1 MKTLNYYQIAL
12 DDVMEFI
19 DNNLLEAKLQEV
31 EADYNANPSLLN
43 KVRLGIIYH
52 EVALNLGFFSKQYKG
67 YAQKSLTI
75 LSECEVNTETPEA
88 LEPFILSYKASAMAL
103 VAGETFK
110 LSLIGKSFKL
120 FETAIQKY
128 GAVHYLPEFMRGSVA
143 ENLPWFYFSK
153 RALAKIDFENIIR
166 KQAQHPEYASG
177 KIMSFVY
184 WAWAKQH
191 PQRKYR
197 SQALSY
203 LQKAIELDPHYLAGR
218 KRSEELMACYS
229 LK

>member
-1 MKTLNYYQIAL
+1 MKTLNDYQIAL

-19 DNNLLEAKLQEV
+19 DNNLFEAKLQEV

-88 LEPFILSYKASAMAL
+88 LEPFILSYEASAMAL

-110 LSLIGKSFKL
+110 LSLIDKSFKL

-128 GAVHYLPEFMRGSVA
+128 GAIHYLPEFMRGSVA
-143 ENLPWFYFSK
+143 ENLPWFYFGK
-153 RALAKIDFENIIR
+153 RTLAKIDFENIIC
-166 KQAQHPEYASG
+166 KQAQRPEYASW

>member
-1 MKTLNYYQIAL
+1 MKTLNDYQIAL

-19 DNNLLEAKLQEV
+19 DNNLLEAKLREV

-75 LSECEVNTETPEA
+75 LSECEVNTYE
-88 LEPFILSYKASAMAL
+88 ASAMAL
-103 VAGETFK
+103 VAAETFK
-110 LSLIGKSFKL
+110 LSLIDKSFKL

-128 GAVHYLPEFMRGSVA
+128 GAVHYLPKFMRGSVA

-166 KQAQHPEYASG
+166 KQAQHPEYASW

-184 WAWAKQH
+184 WAWAKKH

-197 SQALSY
+197 SQARAY

-218 KRSEELMACYS
+218 KRSEELMTKFAN
-229 LK
+229 

>member
-1 MKTLNYYQIAL
+1 MTTLNEYQIAL

-19 DNNLLEAKLQEV
+19 DNNLLQSKLPEV
-31 EADYNANPSLLN
+31 EANYKATPSLLN

-52 EVALNLGFFSKQYKG
+52 EVALNLGFFNKHYKG
-67 YAQKSLTI
+67 YAQKSLTV
-75 LSECEVNTETPEA
+75 LSDCEAHPQASEA
-88 LEPFILSYKASAMAL
+88 LQPFIFSYKASAMAL
-103 VAGETFK
+103 VAAETFK
-110 LSLIGKSFKL
+110 LSLIGKSFQL
-120 FETAIQKY
+120 FEITIQKY
-128 GAVHYLPEFMRGSVA
+128 GAIHYLPEFMRGSVA
-143 ENLPWFYFSK
+143 ENLPWFYFRK

-166 KQAQHPEYASG
+166 KQAQHPEYTSW

-197 SQALSY
+197 SQALAY

-218 KRSEELMACYS
+218 KRSEELMA
-229 LK
+229 KFAN

>member
-1 MKTLNYYQIAL
+1 MKTLNDYQIAL

-19 DNNLLEAKLQEV
+19 DNNLLEAKLREV

-88 LEPFILSYKASAMAL
+88 LEPFILSYEASAMAL

-153 RALAKIDFENIIR
+153 RALTKIDFENIIH
-166 KQAQHPEYASG
+166 KQAQHPGYASW

>member
-1 MKTLNYYQIAL
+1 MKTLNDYQIAL

-19 DNNLLEAKLQEV
+19 DNNLLEAKLREV
-31 EADYNANPSLLN
+31 EANYNANPSLLN

-88 LEPFILSYKASAMAL
+88 LEPFILSYEASAMAL

-143 ENLPWFYFSK
+143 ENLPWFYFGK

-166 KQAQHPEYASG
+166 KQAQHPAYASW

>member
-1 MKTLNYYQIAL
+1 MKTLNDYQIAL

-19 DNNLLEAKLQEV
+19 DNNLLQAKLPEV
-31 EADYNANPSLLN
+31 EADYKANPSLLN

-52 EVALNLGFFSKQYKG
+52 EVALNLGFFNKYYKG

-75 LSECEVNTETPEA
+75 LSECESAPEA
-88 LEPFILSYKASAMAL
+88 SEALQPFILSYKASAMAL
-103 VAGETFK
+103 VAGET
-110 LSLIGKSFKL
+110 L
-120 FETAIQKY
+120 
-128 GAVHYLPEFMRGSVA
+128 RGSVA
-143 ENLPWFYFSK
+143 ENLPWFYFRK

-166 KQAQHPEYASG
+166 KQAQHPEYASW

-197 SQALSY
+197 SQALAY

-218 KRSEELMACYS
+218 KRSEELMTKFAN
-229 LK
+229 

>member
-1 MKTLNYYQIAL
+1 
-12 DDVMEFI
+12 
-19 DNNLLEAKLQEV
+19 
-31 EADYNANPSLLN
+31 
-43 KVRLGIIYH
+43 
-52 EVALNLGFFSKQYKG
+52 VALNLGFFSKQYKG

-88 LEPFILSYKASAMAL
+88 LEPFILSYEASAMAL

-166 KQAQHPEYASG
+166 KQAQHPEYASW

>member
-1 MKTLNYYQIAL
+1 MKTLNDYQIAL

-19 DNNLLEAKLQEV
+19 DNNLLEAKLREV
-31 EADYNANPSLLN
+31 EADYNANSSLLN

-88 LEPFILSYKASAMAL
+88 LEPFILSYEASAMAL

-128 GAVHYLPEFMRGSVA
+128 GTVHYLPEFMRGSVA

-166 KQAQHPEYASG
+166 KQAQHPKYASW

>member
-1 MKTLNYYQIAL
+1 MKTLNDYQIAL

-19 DNNLLEAKLQEV
+19 DNSLLQAKLPEV
-31 EADYNANPSLLN
+31 ETEYKATPSLLK

-52 EVALNLGFFSKQYKG
+52 EVALNLGFFNKYYKG

-75 LSECEVNTETPEA
+75 LSECESAPEA
-88 LEPFILSYKASAMAL
+88 SEALQPFMLSYKASAMAL

-110 LSLIGKSFKL
+110 LSLIGKSFQL

-128 GAVHYLPEFMRGSVA
+128 GAIHYLPEFMRGSVA
-143 ENLPWFYFSK
+143 ENLPWFYFRK

-166 KQAQHPEYASG
+166 KQAQHPEYASW

-197 SQALSY
+197 SQALAY

-218 KRSEELMACYS
+218 KRSEELMA
-229 LK
+229 KFAN

>member
-1 MKTLNYYQIAL
+1 MKTLNDYQIAL

-19 DNNLLEAKLQEV
+19 DNNLLQAKLTEV
-31 EADYNANPSLLN
+31 EADYNATPSLLN

-52 EVALNLGFFSKQYKG
+52 EVALNLGFFSKQYKS

-88 LEPFILSYKASAMAL
+88 LQPFILSYKASTMAL
-103 VAGETFK
+103 VAGETLK
-110 LSLIGKSFKL
+110 LSLISKSFKL

-166 KQAQHPEYASG
+166 KQAQHPEYASW

>member
-1 MKTLNYYQIAL
+1 MKTLNDYQIAL

-19 DNNLLEAKLQEV
+19 DNNLLEAKLREV

-88 LEPFILSYKASAMAL
+88 LEPFILSYEASAMAL

-128 GAVHYLPEFMRGSVA
+128 GTVHYLPELMRGRVA

-166 KQAQHPEYASG
+166 KQAQHPEYASW

>member
-1 MKTLNYYQIAL
+1 MKTLNDYQIAL

-75 LSECEVNTETPEA
+75 LSECEVNIETSEA
-88 LEPFILSYKASAMAL
+88 LEPFILSYEASAMAL

-110 LSLIGKSFKL
+110 LSLIDKSFKL

-143 ENLPWFYFSK
+143 ENLPWFYFGK
-153 RALAKIDFENIIR
+153 RALAKIDFENIIC
-166 KQAQHPEYASG
+166 KQAQHPEYASW

>member
-1 MKTLNYYQIAL
+1 
-12 DDVMEFI
+12 
-19 DNNLLEAKLQEV
+19 
-31 EADYNANPSLLN
+31 
-43 KVRLGIIYH
+43 
-52 EVALNLGFFSKQYKG
+52 
-67 YAQKSLTI
+67 
-75 LSECEVNTETPEA
+75 
-88 LEPFILSYKASAMAL
+88 MAL

-110 LSLIGKSFKL
+110 LSLIGKSFQL

-128 GAVHYLPEFMRGSVA
+128 GTIHYLPEFMRGSVA
-143 ENLPWFYFSK
+143 ENLPWFYFRK

-166 KQAQHPEYASG
+166 KQAQHPEYASW

-197 SQALSY
+197 SQALAY

-218 KRSEELMACYS
+218 KRSEELMTKFAN
-229 LK
+229 

>member
-1 MKTLNYYQIAL
+1 MKTLNDYQIAL

-19 DNNLLEAKLQEV
+19 DNNLLEAKLREV
-31 EADYNANPSLLN
+31 EADYNANSSLLN

-88 LEPFILSYKASAMAL
+88 LEPFILSYEASAMAL

-120 FETAIQKY
+120 FKTAIQKY
-128 GAVHYLPEFMRGSVA
+128 GALHYLPEFMRGSVA
-143 ENLPWFYFSK
+143 ENLPWFCFSK

-166 KQAQHPEYASG
+166 KQAQHPEYASW